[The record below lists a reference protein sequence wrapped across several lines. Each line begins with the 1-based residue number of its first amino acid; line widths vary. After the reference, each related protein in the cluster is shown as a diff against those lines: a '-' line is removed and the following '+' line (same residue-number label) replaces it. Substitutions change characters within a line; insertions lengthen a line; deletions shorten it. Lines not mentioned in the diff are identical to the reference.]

1 MVTKATFGGARKG
14 EMVRARGIKDARY
27 LSRGIMNVCKLIGI
41 TKGDEKLSSWEI
53 SFDNL
58 SEFKKVASE

>member
-1 MVTKATFGGARKG
+1 
-14 EMVRARGIKDARY
+14 MVRARGIKDARY

-41 TKGDEKLSSWEI
+41 KKGDEKVSAAWEM